1 MFRYAKGALKAL
13 TITALLTLTAVLTC
27 AQQTT
32 GSVTMSAS
40 VSNFVELN
48 SGGAVTLTGNLGGS
62 IITDGT
68 ANNPLAVVVDLGEL
82 GPANTNSFV
91 KLSVPLR
98 LRSNVAYQ
106 LNMVSSVAGAGATA
120 SSLKDTDIGFG
131 LTPAARPANLAAGVD
146 TNATP
151 GDPTIGGSTDVD
163 GRWVF
168 AGANSTLGAYAS
180 SAGVLSGPRI
190 NKAVAAQSNTSLTL
204 PAIFAVKPQ
213 FFDPAPAITIS
224 AQFTVVA
231 ILFR

>member
-1 MFRYAKGALKAL
+1 MFKSMKSVLKAL
-13 TITALLTLTAVLTC
+13 TITALITMTAVV
-27 AQQTT
+27 ASAQTT
-32 GSVTMSAS
+32 GSVTMNAT
-40 VSNFVELN
+40 VSNFVELT
-48 SGGAVTLTGNLGGS
+48 SGGAVTLTGNMGGS
-62 IITDGT
+62 VITDGT
-68 ANNPLAVVVDLGEL
+68 ANSPLAVVVNLGEL

-91 KLSVPLR
+91 KLSVPVR

-120 SSLKDTDIGFG
+120 FSLKDTDVGFG

-151 GDPTIGGSTDVD
+151 GDPTVGGSTDAN

-168 AGANSTLGAYAS
+168 SGANSTLGAYAVS
-180 SAGVLSGPRI
+180 GAVLSGPRI
-190 NKAVAAQSNTSLTL
+190 NQAVSANSATSLTF

-213 FFDPAPAITIS
+213 FFDPAPAITIT

-231 ILFR
+231 L

>member
-1 MFRYAKGALKAL
+1 MFKSSKGVLKAL
-13 TITALLTLTAVLTC
+13 AITVLLTMTAVM
-27 AQQTT
+27 ANAQTT
-32 GSVTMSAS
+32 GSVTMNAT
-40 VSNFVELN
+40 VSNFVELT
-48 SGGAVTLTGNLGGS
+48 SGGAVTLTGNSGGS

-68 ANNPLAVVVDLGEL
+68 ANSPLAVVVDLGEL

-120 SSLKDTDIGFG
+120 FSLKDTDVGFG

-146 TNATP
+146 TNSTP
-151 GDPTIGGSTDVD
+151 GDPTVGGSTDAN

-168 AGANSTLGAYAS
+168 AGANSTLGAYAVS
-180 SAGVLSGPRI
+180 GQVLTGPRI
-190 NKAVAAQSNTSLTL
+190 NQAVSANSNTSLTL

-213 FFDPAPAITIS
+213 FFDPAPAVTIT

-231 ILFR
+231 L

>member
-1 MFRYAKGALKAL
+1 MFKSKKGVVTSLA
-13 TITALLTLTAVLTC
+13 ITALLVLSAVVTN
-27 AQQTT
+27 AQTT
-32 GSVTMSAS
+32 GSVTMTAT
-40 VSNFVELN
+40 VSNFVELT

-62 IITDGT
+62 VITDGT
-68 ANNPLAVVVDLGEL
+68 ANTPLAVVVNLGEL

-91 KLSVPLR
+91 KLSVPVR

-120 SSLKDTDIGFG
+120 FSLKDTDVGFG

-151 GDPTIGGSTDVD
+151 GDPTVGGSTDAN

-168 AGANSTLGAYAS
+168 AGANSTLGAYAVS
-180 SAGVLSGPRI
+180 GAVLSGPRV
-190 NKAVAAQSNTSLTL
+190 NQAVSANSNTSLTF
-204 PAIFAVKPQ
+204 PAVFAVKPQ
-213 FFDPAPAITIS
+213 FFDPAPAITIT

-231 ILFR
+231 L

>member
-1 MFRYAKGALKAL
+1 MLKSTKGVMKAL
-13 TITALLTLTAVLTC
+13 AVTVFLTMTAVVTC
-27 AQQTT
+27 AQTT
-32 GSVTMSAS
+32 GSVTMNAT
-40 VSNFVELN
+40 VSNFVELT

-62 IITDGT
+62 VITDGT

-91 KLSVPLR
+91 KLSVPVR

-120 SSLKDTDIGFG
+120 FSLKDTDVGFG
-131 LTPAARPANLAAGVD
+131 LTPAARAASLAPGVD

-151 GDPTIGGSTDVD
+151 GDPTVGGSTDVD

-168 AGANSTLGAYAS
+168 AGANSTLGAYAVS
-180 SAGVLSGPRI
+180 GAVLNGPRI
-190 NKAVAAQSNTSLTL
+190 NKAVAGNSATNLTF

-213 FFDPAPAITIS
+213 FFDPAPAITIT

-231 ILFR
+231 L

>member
-1 MFRYAKGALKAL
+1 MCKFTKGILSALAL
-13 TITALLTLTAVLTC
+13 STLLTLSAAATHA
-27 AQQTT
+27 QTT
-32 GSVTMSAS
+32 GSVTMTAS

-48 SGGAVTLTGNLGGS
+48 SGGAVTLTGNSGGS
-62 IITDGT
+62 VITDGT
-68 ANNPLAVVVDLGEL
+68 ASTPLAVVVDLGEL

-120 SSLKDTDIGFG
+120 FSLKDTDVGFG
-131 LTPAARPANLAAGVD
+131 LTPAARPANLAPGAD

-151 GDPTIGGSTDVD
+151 GDPTVGGSTDVN

-168 AGANSTLGAYAS
+168 AGANSTLGAYAVS
-180 SAGVLSGPRI
+180 GAVLNGPRV
-190 NKAVAAQSNTSLTL
+190 NKAVAGNSNTSLTL

-213 FFDPAPAITIS
+213 FFDPAPAITIT

-231 ILFR
+231 L